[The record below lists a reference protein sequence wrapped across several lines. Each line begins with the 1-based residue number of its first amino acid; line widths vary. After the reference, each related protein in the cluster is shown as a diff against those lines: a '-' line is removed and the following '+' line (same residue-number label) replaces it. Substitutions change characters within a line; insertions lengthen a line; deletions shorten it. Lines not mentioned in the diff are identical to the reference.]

1 MRLRDPVKTAMPR
14 ILKAIGLARKPT
26 MMAQARDN
34 EQPTTSAGGVYAG
47 DADISRGK
55 PLPFAWLLFTA
66 VWLLF
71 PIGFVIQVLRSDL
84 SPLQLLALLTSLA
97 AFISI
102 FLWLMLRYP
111 FPAAGLT
118 HRELRVRIVLLLALA
133 VLALYV
139 ELVYGSSV
147 PYRLMYVVIAAAV
160 ILPTRE
166 AAWTVV
172 AITVVAGAVYASRSG
187 WDAAATSWQDIVP
200 FPLIGIGMIAVSR
213 LVVTIRELQAARR
226 DIAQLAAA
234 EAVAKERLRFA
245 RDLHD
250 LLGHSLSSI
259 TLKSELAGRLLPDTP
274 GTRKSAAEV
283 RDIQGVARGALREV
297 REAVAG
303 YRQLTLG
310 EELIGAK
317 EMLEAAGIACRIENG
332 AGLLTKSVEG
342 MLAWAVR
349 EGTTNVI
356 RHSRARHCDIR
367 LAREDGENGEAAEV
381 RAEVTDDGRGLFPAL
396 DGTEGLATED
406 STGGSGLSGLAERV
420 ADFAGADFEA
430 GPLPEGGFR
439 LRVSL
444 PLRSGGLREDGQQ

>member
-1 MRLRDPVKTAMPR
+1 
-14 ILKAIGLARKPT
+14 

-34 EQPTTSAGGVYAG
+34 EQPTTSASGVYTG
-47 DADISRGK
+47 GADVSRGK
-55 PLPFAWLLFTA
+55 PLPVAWLLFTA

-71 PIGFVIQVLRSDL
+71 PVGFVIQVLQTTDL
-84 SPLQLLALLTSLA
+84 FPLQLLALLTSLA

-111 FPAAGLT
+111 FPTAGLT
-118 HRELRVRIVLLLALA
+118 PRELRVRIGLLLIVAA
-133 VLALYV
+133 LALYV
-139 ELVYGSSV
+139 ELVYGSGV
-147 PYRLMYVVIAAAV
+147 PYRFMYVVVAAAV
-160 ILPTRE
+160 TLPTRK

-213 LVVTIRELQAARR
+213 LVVTVRELQAARR

-259 TLKSELAGRLLPDTP
+259 TLKSELAERLLPDTP
-274 GTRKSAAEV
+274 ETRKVAAEV

-332 AGLLTKSVEG
+332 AGVLLPKSVEG

-367 LAREDGENGEAAEV
+367 LAREDGKNGEPAEV
-381 RAEVTDDGRGLFPAL
+381 SAEVSDDGRGLFPAR
-396 DGTEGLATED
+396 DGTEGSGTEG

-420 ADFAGADFEA
+420 AGFAGADFEA

-444 PLRSGGLREDGQQ
+444 PLRSGGLREDGR